1 MDQSTEFAQLFG
13 QKFDADLGN
22 IKFFI
27 NPERN
32 VSADE
37 IRNDAVAFQ
46 TAINVGLIEQV
57 ASVD

>member
-1 MDQSTEFAQLFG
+1 MDQSTTFAQLFG
-13 QKFDADLGN
+13 QAFDADLGN

-37 IRNDAVAFQ
+37 IRADAIAFQ
-46 TAINVGLIEQV
+46 TAINDKLITEV